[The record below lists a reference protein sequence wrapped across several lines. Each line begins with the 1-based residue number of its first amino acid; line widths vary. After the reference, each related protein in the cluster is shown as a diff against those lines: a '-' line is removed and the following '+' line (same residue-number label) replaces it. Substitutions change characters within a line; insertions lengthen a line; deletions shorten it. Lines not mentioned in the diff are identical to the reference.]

1 MRVAAFMT
9 PATDVYT
16 LTAKDSIQQAM
27 DLMLE
32 HHIGAIVILATDTS
46 ARSLPI
52 GIITKTDLIQAYRNQ
67 IPSDWPLQE
76 ILRPDCCYDAST
88 MPTTCTHTMHRD
100 QAARILE
107 KNHNHHAIV
116 LDSHTNNFAGLISA
130 WDIVS
135 ECAKDDRAWPWIRS
149 EDGRFHKPNNN
160 NNDGGDGDFGDDEN
174 DDDDLLLLPANG
186 AEQEEERDKQRHG
199 GRRRHGHAFSDTFER
214 YLRDAMPA

>member
-9 PATDVYT
+9 PATDVHT

-52 GIITKTDLIQAYRNQ
+52 GIITKTDLIQAYRNE

-76 ILRPDCCYDAST
+76 ILRPADSACYDAST
-88 MPTTCTHTMHRD
+88 TSMTTTCTHTMHRD

-135 ECAKDDRAWPWIRS
+135 ECAKDDRAVSWWLLMLLMSYVLLCYTILVV
-149 EDGRFHKPNNN
+149 
-160 NNDGGDGDFGDDEN
+160 
-174 DDDDLLLLPANG
+174 LLLLVLLVTTY
-186 AEQEEERDKQRHG
+186 ER
-199 GRRRHGHAFSDTFER
+199 
-214 YLRDAMPA
+214 